1 MPLQL
6 ACAELL
12 PGADGPDDAD
22 VYELNLA
29 PGDVLVAA
37 TDGLFDN
44 MWDRELE
51 RLLAAELAVA
61 APPCSAPPYPA
72 LHHPTLLFREH
83 V

>member
-22 VYELNLA
+22 VYELDLA

-51 RLLAAELAVA
+51 RLLGAELAVA
-61 APPCSAPPYPA
+61 ALPRPAPPYPA
-72 LHHPTLLFREH
+72 R
-83 V
+83 

>member
-6 ACAELL
+6 ACTELL

-22 VYELNLA
+22 VYELDLA

-44 MWDRELE
+44 MWDAPLGA
-51 RLLAAELAVA
+51 LLAAELAVRSA
-61 APPCSAPPYPA
+61 HALPCRASLLCCTLTLYPI
-72 LHHPTLLFREH
+72 P
-83 V
+83 